1 MLGQPSDVNDER
13 AHQMRRQR
21 MENRALKLLLVE
33 DDRETATFIVKA
45 FEDRGYAVKQA
56 FDGTNGL
63 GMADTGEYDV
73 LVVDRMLPGIDGL
86 TLVQLLRAHGNRVP
100 VLLLTTMSGLNDRV
114 EGLEGG
120 ADDYLSKPFATAEL
134 AARVNAI
141 VRRTN
146 GEVTRLAVGDLELD
160 LLDRAVRRSG
170 RGIDLQAQEFRLLT
184 YLVRNAGQVVTR
196 TMLLEHVWDLQF
208 DPRTNIVET
217 HMSRLRSK
225 VDRGFATEMIHTVRG
240 AGYMLRAD

>member
-1 MLGQPSDVNDER
+1 
-13 AHQMRRQR
+13 

>member
-1 MLGQPSDVNDER
+1 
-13 AHQMRRQR
+13 

-184 YLVRNAGQVVTR
+184 YLVRNVGQVVTR

>member
-1 MLGQPSDVNDER
+1 MLGQPSDVNGER